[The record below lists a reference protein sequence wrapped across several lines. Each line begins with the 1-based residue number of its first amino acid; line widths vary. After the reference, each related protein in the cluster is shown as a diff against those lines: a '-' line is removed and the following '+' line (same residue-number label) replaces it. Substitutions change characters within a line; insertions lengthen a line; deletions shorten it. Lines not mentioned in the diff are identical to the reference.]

1 MVETATID
9 RLLAAAVVSKSFRS
23 ALLGSPR
30 AAIEGGFAGEGF
42 DLSSRAIDFLA
53 SIQVATLRE
62 FAEQIQ
68 ERLPMQFGTAM

>member
-1 MVETATID
+1 
-9 RLLAAAVVSKSFRS
+9 
-23 ALLGSPR
+23 LLGSPR